1 MVQAATATAA
11 PGAARVRVQE
21 ILLTAAATAL
31 LILLAWLASSMVQVG
46 KDIEQLR
53 GEVTLVR
60 SAVERNAEGIERNAA
75 RLQRI
80 ESLLLADRASG
91 ESAPRKS
98 TAQRQ

>member
-1 MVQAATATAA
+1 MVQAAAATAA

-53 GEVTLVR
+53 GEVALVR
-60 SAVERNAEGIERNAA
+60 SAVESNAA

>member
-53 GEVTLVR
+53 GEVALVR
-60 SAVERNAEGIERNAA
+60 SAVESNAA

>member
-1 MVQAATATAA
+1 MVQAATATEA

-53 GEVTLVR
+53 GEVALVR
-60 SAVERNAEGIERNAA
+60 SAVESNAA

-80 ESLLLADRASG
+80 ESLLLADRSGG
-91 ESAPRKS
+91 ESAPRKP
-98 TAQRQ
+98 TAQRR

>member
-1 MVQAATATAA
+1 MVQAATATEA

-53 GEVTLVR
+53 GEVALVR
-60 SAVERNAEGIERNAA
+60 SAVERNTE

>member
-1 MVQAATATAA
+1 MGGGMVQAATATEA

-53 GEVTLVR
+53 GEVALVR
-60 SAVERNAEGIERNAA
+60 SAVERNTE